1 MMPGNRLR
9 PEVVNARLHAVP
21 GTMHGVPST
30 ASDSCKTTKP
40 KMQSMVRDIQDIH
53 GQAAAPDADAASLA
67 AAAFS
72 LWTEVEGNLS
82 PIIGQRGVAALF
94 KRSLYL
100 SRNEH
105 PCLSGVYMGELQP
118 GNFAALRTVLAQQT
132 SSNAAAA
139 QDALLQSFDELLT
152 SLIGASLTER
162 LFGFVWTNHSR
173 GDTAQ
178 DTTPWPPAK

>member
-1 MMPGNRLR
+1 MPGNRMR
-9 PEVVNARLHAVP
+9 PDVGNARLHAVP
-21 GTMHGVPST
+21 DTRPGVPSS
-30 ASDSCKTTKP
+30 ASDSCKTTEP
-40 KMQSMVRDIQDIH
+40 TTQSMVRDIQDIH
-53 GQAAAPDADAASLA
+53 GQEAVAGADAASLA

-72 LWTEVEGNLS
+72 LWTAVEGSLS
-82 PIIGQRGVAALF
+82 PIIGERGVAALF

-100 SRNEH
+100 SRNQH
-105 PCLSGVYMGELQP
+105 PCLSGVHLGDHQP

-132 SSNAAAA
+132 SSTAAAA
-139 QDALLQSFDELLT
+139 QDALLLSFDELLT

-162 LFGFVWTNHSR
+162 LFGSVCDNHSR